1 MAYWWVN
8 HKQTHRAELNGGYV
22 WSPKT
27 RTDGGY
33 NQTYENLRLTR
44 PGDVVFSYAD
54 GQIKAVGSVVGD
66 CREAPKP
73 TEFGAAGD
81 AWSALGWLVPISWES
96 LSRPVRPKDHIEVIA
111 PLLPGRYSPIR
122 GNGDGNQGC
131 YLAAITD
138 ELGLVL
144 LDLTGCSEFENDSAE
159 AAVRASDLPATQKE
173 QIVLAR
179 RGQGLFRTN
188 VMRINPSCRV
198 THIAVPGLLV
208 ASHIKPWSVSDNRE
222 RLDGYNGLMLAPHVD
237 RLFDSGWI
245 SFEDDGAMIAPT
257 AIAQAAIAAWGIAP
271 DCSIGALPP
280 AQSVYMAYHR
290 QYRLKRH

>member
-8 HKQTHRAELNGGYV
+8 HKQTYRAELNGGYV

-27 RTDGGY
+27 RADGGY

-54 GQIKAVGSVVGD
+54 GLIKAVGSVAAD
-66 CREAPKP
+66 FREAPKP
-73 TEFGAAGD
+73 AEFGAAGD
-81 AWSALGWLVPISWES
+81 AWSALGWLVPIFWEP
-96 LSRPVRPKDHIEVIA
+96 LDQPVRPKGHIEVIA
-111 PLLPGRYSPIR
+111 PLLPDRHSPIR
-122 GNGDGNQGC
+122 ANGNGNQGC
-131 YLAAITD
+131 YLAAISD
-138 ELGLVL
+138 ELGQVL
-144 LDLTGCSEFENDSAE
+144 LEFAGSPEFVADSAE
-159 AAVRASDLPATQKE
+159 AVVRASDLPATQKE

-179 RGQGLFRTN
+179 RGQGVFRAN

-237 RLFDSGWI
+237 RLFDSGWV
-245 SFEDDGAMIAPT
+245 SFEDDGVIIAPT
-257 AIAQAAIAAWGIAP
+257 AIAQTAIAAWGIAP
-271 DCSIGALPP
+271 DCSIGALSPE
-280 AQSVYMAYHR
+280 QRIYMAYHR
-290 QYRLKRH
+290 EHKLKRR